1 MDTLQLENKWS
12 KLTGQQSSDF
22 ITLKIDAGC
31 KPDLDLGLNK
41 EKHRCLLLRLPV
53 NVKSNFRGETKENLK
68 TLYNKKENCIVLEL
82 LDEYYYSLFND
93 LIISLFYKIKDIEDN
108 KEYISVFVS
117 TINKWAAFLANTRNN
132 RLTEDVVK
140 GLFGELT
147 VLYEFIKTSSKLNI
161 DYILNSWQGPYD
173 ANTDF
178 IFEDK
183 NIEVKTKSMNSTEVK
198 ISSEYQ
204 LDDEPGKSLELTVVS
219 VEIDFNSTSTLE
231 SLINLIRSRIFEL
244 NGNLSIL
251 FEALAQKSLFS
262 SNLKEYNNY
271 SFTLKQHDTFDCDL
285 IIDTEGVFPRLMK
298 SQLPENIGGVKYS
311 INLAELNNYITKQ
324 KMF

>member
-12 KLTGQQSSDF
+12 KLTGQQSSNF

-53 NVKSNFRGETKENLK
+53 GVKSNFRGETKENLK

-108 KEYISVFVS
+108 KEYIYVFVS

-147 VLYEFIKTSSKLNI
+147 VLYEFLKTSSKLNI

-178 IFEDK
+178 IFDDK
-183 NIEVKTKSMNSTEVK
+183 NIEVKTKSMNSPEVK

-204 LDDEPGKSLELTVVS
+204 LDDELGKSLELTVVS

-271 SFTLKQHDTFDCDL
+271 SFTLKQHDTFDCNL
-285 IIDTEGVFPRLMK
+285 IIDSEIVFPRLMK

-311 INLAELNNYITKQ
+311 INLAELNNFIIKQ